1 MNYANPSERKRE
13 IQNELARLYNAQTEF
28 YRKGS
33 RAKNSNHEIAEFEK
47 RREQIRALFKELEHL
62 RNEAE
67 QLFP

>member
-1 MNYANPSERKRE
+1 VNHADPSERKRQ

-33 RAKNSNHEIAEFEK
+33 RAKNSSQETAEFEK
-47 RREQIRALFKELEHL
+47 RREEIRVLFRELERL

-67 QLFP
+67 QLLP